1 MKTWQKILGS
11 AMAVLMVVGFAGCN
25 TESPVESG
33 TDATST
39 TQNGGEDPAA
49 NNGFYDAEGHYY
61 TYFDEDGDHVWDG
74 FRSEEGQ
81 VFRFFDEDGD
91 GTADG
96 YLDEEGNRFY
106 YNGSS
111 GGEETGSTAIQPAD
125 TTTLPSVTG
134 GPTTKDDGSPTTPV
148 PTVPAVRKT
157 YEGAFGSAL
166 TYVSAQTPA
175 DFQKHC
181 ADLESQGY
189 KRYFSSSI
197 KGNEYVT
204 YKKDGKFLHTYFTA
218 YAGEIRTI
226 KDNFST
232 ANFSVQAQ
240 SYTKVTDTAVVQL
253 IHNYTD
259 GSWGMGYLI
268 VLEDGRFVIIDGSL
282 KGDGTNANRLYN
294 LMKMLN
300 KRADGNIV
308 IAAWILTHDHPDH
321 YSVFQDFAGRYNTKV
336 TLEQVLVNTQ
346 GENVG
351 GYLPTTFASD
361 VKKFG
366 SSVSV
371 WLPQVG
377 QSFYLANARFEILHT
392 VYSMFPED
400 VTANINNT
408 SLVFRMTAN
417 KQTVLWGAD
426 IEVPASNVIC
436 NTFGDYLKSDILQMP
451 VSYTH
456 LDVYKRQHPDGAA
469 ALYEFCGTVSDL
481 VYDQCLPA
489 GKRRSL

>member
-392 VYSMFPED
+392 VYTVCSR
-400 VTANINNT
+400 
-408 SLVFRMTAN
+408 RM
-417 KQTVLWGAD
+417 
-426 IEVPASNVIC
+426 
-436 NTFGDYLKSDILQMP
+436 
-451 VSYTH
+451 
-456 LDVYKRQHPDGAA
+456 
-469 ALYEFCGTVSDL
+469 
-481 VYDQCLPA
+481 
-489 GKRRSL
+489 